1 MLNDSQ
7 NSRRGRPSSPK
18 PARRGNPS
26 TMNRPDSESL
36 NSNATSTVAAQFFA
50 RNLEEDKD
58 KANKPSIANG
68 FIPPVIEKQEE
79 KTVSPFKAPPKGP
92 IKRPKN
98 AANIAFQQEEKEPEE
113 EVKKAP
119 EGPQI
124 AKFMNIPIV
133 QKPESPFKPI
143 SEAPQNN
150 TGLKAPIKRPPSAS
164 VNHAAAKK
172 EEAERE
178 KIKEELDAMGG
189 AFKPLAADTPAPEKE
204 AAPEKPAFAQSAFVA
219 RPDAGRSP
227 FSRPKGAEK
236 PAFTPVAST
245 KPRTM
250 EKTFVPLAPV
260 PFTEKQK
267 EDPVSPFA
275 PPVQKTEEQKRIEE
289 ENAKR
294 ALEQSRIE
302 VKKSRL
308 DKLRDGLNRPLF

>member
-1 MLNDSQ
+1 
-7 NSRRGRPSSPK
+7 
-18 PARRGNPS
+18 
-26 TMNRPDSESL
+26 MNRPDSESL

-58 KANKPSIANG
+58 KANKPSIATG
-68 FIPPVIEKQEE
+68 FIPPVIEKEEE

-98 AANIAFQQEEKEPEE
+98 AANIAYQQEEKEVEE

-143 SEAPQNN
+143 GEAPQNN

-164 VNHAAAKK
+164 VNHAAAQK

-189 AFKPLAADTPAPEKE
+189 AFKPQETPAPEPE
-204 AAPEKPAFAQSAFVA
+204 AAPEEKPAFAKPGLGA

-236 PAFTPVAST
+236 PAFTPVASA

-267 EDPVSPFA
+267 EEAVSPFA
-275 PPVQKTEEQKRIEE
+275 PRVEKTEEQLRIEE
-289 ENAKR
+289 ENARR
-294 ALEQSRIE
+294 ALEQSRVE

-308 DKLRDGLNRPLF
+308 DKLMDNLNRPIF

>member
-1 MLNDSQ
+1 
-7 NSRRGRPSSPK
+7 
-18 PARRGNPS
+18 
-26 TMNRPDSESL
+26 MNRPDSESL

-58 KANKPSIANG
+58 KANKPSIANT
-68 FIPPVIEKQEE
+68 FIPPVIEKEQE

-98 AANIAFQQEEKEPEE
+98 AANIAFQQEEKKPEE

-164 VNHAAAKK
+164 INHAAAQK
-172 EEAERE
+172 EEAPEAASE
-178 KIKEELDAMGG
+178 SP
-189 AFKPLAADTPAPEKE
+189 FKPAP
-204 AAPEKPAFAQSAFVA
+204 APEKPAFAQSAFVA

-289 ENAKR
+289 ENARR

-302 VKKSRL
+302 VKKSPL